1 MTSDQTMRCLKCF
14 SSMEEVLTRK
24 GVLIDVC
31 SSCKGVWL
39 DQGELNFFAKNK
51 KILNQYELK
60 GLESACGT
68 GHRCPRCRSRMRV
81 GRIPGFPHQVE
92 ECLNCRGLF
101 FDAHEFKK
109 FQTAGEFKTLR
120 RDYSVSLRKT
130 SGPSL
135 TSSSSPTSSQSLS
148 SSPSQRSSPSSISS
162 PSPSPSSSSS
172 PNQSSISISRSSS
185 RSSSSSSSSPNQRSQ
200 RPRPRQAPPFFKMP
214 SLALQAG
221 LVCFGLYGFLFALV
235 VFLMETMKLSPLTG
249 SGFLLAFIA
258 LQFYFSP
265 ILIDWQLRL
274 CGSLDW
280 VPPDRLPSAFKNSL
294 LRLCAQSRIPVPKV
308 GIIRDGS
315 PQAYTYGRTPYS
327 ARVVFSKGMFD
338 LLDEEELEA
347 VLAHELGHIKHWDF
361 VVMTVIKV
369 VPLLLYIIYRKVKEE
384 LSRGGDSKNKAP
396 LGAALVVSYMA
407 YLISEYLVLFVS
419 RVREYHADKFS
430 CFATKKPN
438 KLLTALVKIS
448 YGLLASR
455 PASSEE
461 EESHEDKVK
470 GVEALGIMSVSR
482 SKQLALASQ
491 GKEDHFSP
499 EVIQDIM
506 RWDLWSP
513 WAFYYEL
520 NSTHPL
526 TAKRINA
533 IGSHA
538 FSLKQQPFLVFQKE
552 KPESYWDD
560 FFGDLLV
567 LFLPYI
573 LGVAGL
579 LLCFS
584 VTGLGYGDLSAL
596 GKDNILLILKFGG
609 VFVFCLS
616 FGGLIRLLRS
626 YPPGRFSLYSV
637 SSLLKLIKVSP
648 VRSYP
653 VTLKGRIL
661 GRGDAGNIFS
671 EDLVLQDQT
680 GLLYLNHEPFGLNIL
695 FALFRY
701 KQFHGKEVR
710 VTGWYRRS
718 PSPYLEVK
726 DIISADKKSRAYTFY
741 YKAAFCL
748 FGLIAGFALFFL

>member
-1 MTSDQTMRCLKCF
+1 MTSNQAMRCLKCF
-14 SSMEEVLTRK
+14 SPMEEILTRK

-51 KILNQYELK
+51 KILNHYELN

-68 GHRCPRCRSRMRV
+68 GHKCPRCRSRMRV
-81 GRIPGFPHQVE
+81 GRIPGFPHQIE
-92 ECLNCRGLF
+92 ECLSCRGLF

-109 FQTAGEFKTLR
+109 FQAAVEFKTLR
-120 RDYSVSLRKT
+120 RDR
-130 SGPSL
+130 
-135 TSSSSPTSSQSLS
+135 
-148 SSPSQRSSPSSISS
+148 SISLK
-162 PSPSPSSSSS
+162 
-172 PNQSSISISRSSS
+172 QDSR
-185 RSSSSSSSSPNQRSQ
+185 PK
-200 RPRPRQAPPFFKMP
+200 PGVPPLFKMP
-214 SLALQAG
+214 SLVFQTG
-221 LVCFGLYGFLFALV
+221 LVCFGLYGFLFALI
-235 VFLMETMKLSPLTG
+235 VFLMETMKLSILSG
-249 SGFLLAFIA
+249 SAVFLAIIA
-258 LQFYFSP
+258 VQFYFSP
-265 ILIDWQLRL
+265 ILIDWQLKL
-274 CGSLDW
+274 FGSLDW
-280 VPPDRLPSAFKNSL
+280 IPTDRLPPAFKKSL
-294 LRLCAQSRIPVPKV
+294 LRLCSQNRIPVPRV

-327 ARVVFSKGMFD
+327 ARVVFSKGMFE

-361 VVMTVIKV
+361 VVMTVIKA
-369 VPLLLYIIYRKVKEE
+369 VPLLLYIIYRNIKAA
-384 LSRGGDSKNKAP
+384 LSKGGDSKSKAP
-396 LGAALVVSYMA
+396 LGAALVVSYAA
-407 YLISEYLVLFVS
+407 YLVSEYLVLFVS
-419 RVREYHADKFS
+419 RVREYYADKFS
-430 CFATKKPN
+430 CFSTQKPN

-448 YGLLASR
+448 YGLLSSHT
-455 PASSEE
+455 ASSDEKG
-461 EESHEDKVK
+461 SHEDKVK

-491 GKEDHFSP
+491 GREDHFNP

-520 NSTHPL
+520 HSTHPL

-533 IGSHA
+533 IASHA
-538 FSLKQQPFLVFQKE
+538 FALKKQPWILFRRE

-560 FFGDLLV
+560 FFRDLLV

-573 LGVAGL
+573 LGLAGL
-579 LLCFS
+579 SLCLWI
-584 VTGLGYGDLSAL
+584 TGRGYGDLSGL
-596 GKDNILLILKFGG
+596 GKDNIPQALKFGA

-616 FGGLIRLLRS
+616 FGGLIRLLNV
-626 YPPGRFSLYSV
+626 YPPGRFSLCSV

-661 GRGDAGNIFS
+661 GRGEAGNIFS
-671 EDLVLQDQT
+671 EDFVLQDQT

-701 KQFHGKEVR
+701 KRFQGKEVM

-718 PSPYLEVK
+718 PSPYLEVR
-726 DIISADKKSRAYTFY
+726 DIRSADTKSRAYTFY
-741 YKAAFCL
+741 YKAGFCL
-748 FGLIAGFALFFL
+748 IGLVAGLFVFFL